1 MKGDFFLAL
10 NPLMASSLAVTT
22 RGCPLPDVGGQTG
35 RTDVLLRQRTD
46 VWGFV
51 FFLNLVKVFPKIA
64 FLIPVFR
71 FLI

>member
-1 MKGDFFLAL
+1 MLVAKRGEQMYLLDKGQMF
-10 NPLMASSLAVTT
+10 
-22 RGCPLPDVGGQTG
+22 G
-35 RTDVLLRQRTD
+35 
-46 VWGFV
+46 